1 MTCFPIYILDLSGDD
16 YVAYPNGRLD
26 LPHADFW
33 KSTVAAII
41 AAHFQLPVKRLLNL
55 PCCQRRA
62 RIIVRD
68 DEAVAYYGER
78 QTKKLLKIIAKSL
91 GLPNLEWRS
100 DEHEQRLEF
109 DVAEFERLVEESPRL
124 APF

>member
-1 MTCFPIYILDLSGDD
+1 MPSFPIYILDLSGDD
-16 YVAYPNGRLD
+16 FVAYPDGRLD

-33 KSTVAAII
+33 KSTVAAIV

-55 PCCQRRA
+55 PYCQRRA

-68 DEAVAYYGER
+68 DEAVAYYRER
-78 QTKKLLKIIAKSL
+78 QSQKLLKTISKTV
-91 GLPNLEWRS
+91 GLPDLEWRS

-109 DVAEFERLVEESPRL
+109 DVAEFERLVEELVRR
-124 APF
+124 